1 MVDYKIMQIQFAQA
15 KQPKF
20 SERKGSGM
28 VLFGDDNTYPS
39 FLNELYLESPK
50 HGAIIKSKSTYIFGN
65 GFSGDLPPANGGET
79 WNDVLR
85 NCVLDYEKFGG
96 YYLQVVWS
104 KAGTLAAVYYL
115 KFHKVRT
122 NADNSM
128 FWVKDEWDAL
138 KQITAKDR
146 IKERPYTAFDVND
159 RKGTQILFVK
169 AVGDQNDVYPLPSYI
184 QALNYIDAD
193 RIMSRHIL
201 GMAKDGFVAS
211 KLINFNEGEPS
222 NEQKQAIE
230 KGLKKKFTGSEGDK
244 FIVAFNKNPANAVTV
259 TDLGT
264 SQLTKED
271 FTNINLLIQQEIFAS
286 HQVTSPMLFGIKTE
300 GQLGGRSELRDAYEI
315 FKNTYVNDRQ
325 KIHEEIFSGL
335 FMLAGINVPAKIV
348 PTEPL
353 GIEFSE
359 ATISQTMTKE
369 EIRDKLGLPELK
381 TTETSATDVINAINS
396 LSPLVAN
403 KVLESMDAN
412 EIRSLVG
419 LVPKAGGSALPA
431 QTDANGNEVISD
443 GMVNDNLK
451 NLTGR
456 QMQNILRVVRQYSQG
471 KLTRPQAVTMLSSG
485 YGLSEADILN
495 FLGEDVQQFS
505 GVDPIQIFES
515 FGESR
520 KDFVLLNQYDFKK
533 DSDYIQESFAEIAKL
548 DKLSSDILAI
558 IAKDKK
564 ITPEGIAE
572 ATGKDLKVV
581 KSVLDE
587 LVSNDY
593 IKEKD
598 GIRTLTKPLSEVE
611 EIKPSSTKI
620 LVRYSYEWKSEVPV
634 SERNTAAHPS
644 RDFCKRLMSLDKFY
658 TRGDIETISQ
668 RVGYSVFDRAGGWWT
683 MPDGDHS
690 PSCRHRWVANVLIK
704 K

>member
-20 SERKGSGM
+20 SERKGSGL

-50 HGAIIKSKSTYIFGN
+50 HGAIIKSKATYIFGNGFSGN

-128 FWVKDEWDAL
+128 FWVKDEWDVL

-353 GIEFSE
+353 GIEVTPDII
-359 ATISQTMTKE
+359 ATLGLPKKYFL
-369 EIRDKLGLPELK
+369 DKLGINLEDYPELVQPVA
-381 TTETSATDVINAINS
+381 TS
-396 LSPLVAN
+396 
-403 KVLESMDAN
+403 
-412 EIRSLVG
+412 
-419 LVPKAGGSALPA
+419 
-431 QTDANGNEVISD
+431 
-443 GMVNDNLK
+443 VNDNIK

-456 QMQNILRVVRQYSQG
+456 QQQNINRIVRQFEAG
-471 KLTRPQAVTMLSSG
+471 KITRAAAVSMLKSG
-485 YGLSEADILN
+485 YALSDEDVIA
-495 FLGEDVQQFS
+495 FLGDDVQQFS

-533 DSDYIQESFAEIAKL
+533 ESDYIQESFAEIAKL

-572 ATGKDLKVV
+572 ATGKDIKLVNSILK
-581 KSVLDE
+581 E
-587 LVSNDY
+587 LVDGDY
-593 IKEKD
+593 ITEKN
-598 GIRTLTKPLSEVE
+598 GVRTLTKPLSEVE
-611 EIKPSSTKI
+611 EVKPSSTKI